1 MCLYLCPSTC
11 VYPRDLCFLCGELL
25 CFREPALDFFFSC
38 LGVGLRSKASVCQ
51 YLVIV
56 CASIFIF
63 HSVWSPSACVRPN
76 YITWPCPL
84 HPAPPPHKQGGC
96 SLLVAQIFLW
106 ATSRVLVWL
115 CSVPLSPVV
124 LSNPSHISA
133 LVSPFGVFSLK
144 EMLSTH
150 TAGLRLARM
159 FCGCC
164 VWYKG

>member
-1 MCLYLCPSTC
+1 MCPSTC

-25 CFREPALDFFFSC
+25 CFREPALYFFFSC

-63 HSVWSPSACVRPN
+63 HSVWSASPCVRRN
-76 YITWPCPL
+76 YISWPCPL
-84 HPAPPPHKQGGC
+84 YITPTPCTPRNREAAAIGDL
-96 SLLVAQIFLW
+96 SLGDQEGF
-106 ATSRVLVWL
+106 SRWL
-115 CSVPLSPVV
+115 CCVLLSPVV

-133 LVSPFGVFSLK
+133 LVFALSVFSLK

-150 TAGLRLARM
+150 TAGLLLARM